1 MKRTHIKT
9 LVVAALPLF
18 VFMTLLTLRAPKAYA
33 ALAGEDGVII
43 ATEQTETYN
52 TQNETT
58 NYGSA
63 VTAVQ
68 PDGSGATVIA
78 ENAEGNYS
86 VITSA
91 TVSAPEGTS
100 VENQTNTVVYTET
113 VQQCYVYEEPSL
125 TVVEKVVLPGGPDTA
140 VCEGYDEYESHQTVD
155 VKQVTIDENGV
166 AQNDPTLVTTIG
178 DDEERHDINMVLNSS
193 FAPDS
198 ENVLLVRYTYDYT
211 ESFFGTSLSRIEN
224 VNLTD
229 GTVEE
234 VVAPQFDYAMNGGY
248 AQNGNIFFSKTTYEE
263 PVDEEVDMYDRPVM
277 SSSDIWVILSGSAFS
292 TASRITDEGNLFYI
306 DASPDNTK
314 LLVQK
319 GKEGFGY
326 VDLTSGCMTGP
337 TYCTVT
343 LIDSTMMPAFFSPKG
358 TRVTG
363 ITFNYQEARTDM
375 LVALESESYLNV
387 AVAPAGDLTSPI
399 GIASKTV
406 AGLNE
411 VYSAV
416 QLEWAPKLAAAPQV
430 LGSSTTVAAAPALVN
445 TGVNTGI
452 TTLLAVVLLGTSW
465 ITLFRKNKHTN

>member
-18 VFMTLLTLRAPKAYA
+18 VFLTLLTLRAPKAYA

-43 ATEQTETYN
+43 ATEQNINYDTQSETVTYD
-52 TQNETT
+52 
-58 NYGSA
+58 SS
-63 VTAVQ
+63 VTAMQ
-68 PDGSGATVIA
+68 PDGTGGTVIA

-100 VENQTNTVVYTET
+100 VVDQTNTVVYTET
-113 VQQCYVYEEPSL
+113 VQQCYTYEEPSL
-125 TVVEKVVLPGGPDTA
+125 NTVEKVVLDGGPATE
-140 VCEGYDEYESHQTVD
+140 VCTGYEGYESHQTVD
-155 VKQVTIDENGV
+155 IKQVTIDENGV
-166 AQNDPTLVTTIG
+166 AQNTPTLVTTIG
-178 DDEERHDINMVLNSS
+178 DNEERYDVNMVINSS

-198 ENVLLVRYTYDYT
+198 ENVLIVRYTYDYT
-211 ESFFGTSLSRIEN
+211 DSYDATSLTRIEN

-248 AQNGNIFFSKTTYEE
+248 AQNGNIYFSKTTYDE
-263 PVDEEVDMYDRPVM
+263 PVDEVVDMVARPIFN
-277 SSSDIWVILSGSAFS
+277 SSDIWVILSGSAFS
-292 TASRITDEGNLFYI
+292 TATRITNEGNLFYI

-319 GKEGFGY
+319 GKEGFAY

-343 LIDSTMMPAFFSPKG
+343 LIDSEMYPAFFSPKG

-363 ITFNYQEARTDM
+363 ITFNYMDARTEAF
-375 LVALESESYLNV
+375 VALESENYMNV
-387 AVAPAGDLTSPI
+387 AVAPAGDLASPI

-430 LGSSTTVAAAPALVN
+430 LGSSTTVAAAPTLVN
-445 TGVNTGI
+445 TGVNTAVAS
-452 TTLLAVVLLGTSW
+452 LLAVVLLGTSW
-465 ITLFRKNKHTN
+465 FTLFRKNKSTN